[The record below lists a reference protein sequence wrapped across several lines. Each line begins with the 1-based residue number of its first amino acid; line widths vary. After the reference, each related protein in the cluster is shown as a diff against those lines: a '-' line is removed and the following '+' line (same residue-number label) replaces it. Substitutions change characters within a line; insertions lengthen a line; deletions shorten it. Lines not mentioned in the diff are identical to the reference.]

1 MQEYNAPDVAAH
13 APLSRQPHQQY
24 AAGSASSDATRVLFC
39 SCKGETHTH
48 KSGFKQLYRR
58 LRSMCRPEK
67 LDIQEDLCLEVLL
80 GPGSSGLSSS
90 MQGGLPVG
98 GAAAPAILVLGCP
111 TQPFTAA
118 EFDTLRA
125 FLQAG
130 GSLLVCMAE
139 GGEAR
144 AGASTNINYLLEE
157 FGTAV
162 NADAVVRTAHYKYLH
177 PKEALI
183 CDGVLN
189 RALLSAAA
197 GSKGSSKAD
206 NGPNLEDDTLIG
218 QPGSGAAAGDSF
230 AGKGLDFVY
239 PYGCTLSVQP
249 PAVPILSTGKI
260 SYPMQRPLGACWS
273 SPEPGGGRLLVLGA
287 AGLFDDAWLDKED
300 NSRLSDFV
308 FKWLRPGSK
317 LSLHAADAEDSD
329 ISSDLAL
336 LPDTETLA
344 DRPKP
349 CLAEVQE
356 LPRDWAR
363 LFDGQ
368 LYGLDMHHV
377 PAAVALYERLGVKKA
392 PLCLIPP
399 AFETPL
405 PPLQP
410 ATFPPCPREPPPPA
424 LELFDL
430 DDAFAGEQAQ
440 LSALVSKCKPGA
452 DDLEYFLLEA
462 GQLAGLDVPPEQGAK
477 GVLAELLHRIV
488 QYKTAGAAGS
498 PRGPDTA
505 QFDGGMRSSIGSPT
519 LQHSGSLPH
528 RSSNG
533 SFRSSRSAR
542 AADLEL

>member
-1 MQEYNAPDVAAH
+1 MQEYDAPDVAVG
-13 APLSRQPHQQY
+13 PPYSRQQQQQQY
-24 AAGSASSDATRVLFC
+24 AAGGASGDATRVLFC
-39 SCKGETHTH
+39 SCKGETNTH

-58 LRSMCRPEK
+58 LRSMYRPEK
-67 LDIQEDLCLEVLL
+67 LDSQDDLCLEVLL
-80 GPGSSGLSSS
+80 GPG
-90 MQGGLPVG
+90 
-98 GAAAPAILVLGCP
+98 ATAPTILVLGCP

-139 GGEAR
+139 GGEA
-144 AGASTNINYLLEE
+144 STNINYFLEE
-157 FGTAV
+157 HGIAV
-162 NADAVVRTAHYKYLH
+162 NSDAVVRTAHYKYLH

-183 CDGVLN
+183 SDGVLN

-197 GSKGSSKAD
+197 GGGGKGSSKAD
-206 NGPNLEDDTLIG
+206 NAPSLDDDAQLG
-218 QPGSGAAAGDSF
+218 QTGSGAAADGF

-273 SPEPGGGRLLVLGA
+273 SAEPGGGRLLVLGA

-308 FKWLRPGSK
+308 FRWLRPGSK
-317 LSLHAADAEDSD
+317 VSLHAADAEDPD

-349 CLAEVQE
+349 CLAEVQQ

-368 LYGLDMHHV
+368 LYGLGMHHV
-377 PAAVALYERLGVKKA
+377 PAAVALYGQLGVKKA

-488 QYKTAGAAGS
+488 QYKTAGVAGS
-498 PRGPDTA
+498 PRGPDNA
-505 QFDGGMRSSIGSPT
+505 QYDGSMRGDFGSPA
-519 LQHSGSLPH
+519 LGRSGSLQRH
-528 RSSNG
+528 S
-533 SFRSSRSAR
+533 SSRSAR
-542 AADLEL
+542 AADFEL